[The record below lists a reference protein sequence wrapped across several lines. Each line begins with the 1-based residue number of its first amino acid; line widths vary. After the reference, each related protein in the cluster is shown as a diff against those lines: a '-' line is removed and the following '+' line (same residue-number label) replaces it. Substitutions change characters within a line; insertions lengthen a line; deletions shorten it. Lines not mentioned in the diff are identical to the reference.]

1 MKRLICTVMLLTLL
15 MGNSVYAKEST
26 YTGLCGENVTY
37 NFNES
42 TGILYLSGPGTV
54 GSYTSPEELPWYT
67 FKEKITTIIIGD
79 NVTCPIWYLNNSYYG
94 R

>member
-1 MKRLICTVMLLTLL
+1 MKRLICTVMLLSLL
-15 MGNSVYAKEST
+15 VSSSVYAKGST

-42 TGILYLSGPGTV
+42 TGILYLSGPGKV
-54 GSYTSPEELPWYT
+54 SGYNSPDELPWYS
-67 FKEKITTIIIGD
+67 FREKITTIIVGD
-79 NVTCPIWYLNNSYYG
+79 NVTCPIWYLNDSYYG